1 MSKKSETNGTA
12 ERIPSHLRKSNA
24 GNTVTGS
31 GRTKSASSPSA
42 AKHDMHPRPSNAVQP
57 SSISVKIDIGCININ
72 MPAVF
77 LAFFVIISP
86 IFLKYDPPPAI
97 QAIGEHSALT
107 RQGDGGVS
115 VNCLW
120 DCNIY
125 VNSPQQAPPRAATNA
140 VRPQ

>member
-1 MSKKSETNGTA
+1 MSKKSEINGTA

-31 GRTKSASSPSA
+31 GQTKSASSPSA

-57 SSISVKIDIGCININ
+57 SSISVKIDIRCININ

-77 LAFFVIISP
+77 LVFFVIISQ
-86 IFLKYDPPPAI
+86 IFQKYDPPSAL
-97 QAIGEHSALT
+97 QATGEHSAVT
-107 RQGDGGVS
+107 RQRDEGVS
-115 VNCLW
+115 IICYR

-125 VNSPQQAPPRAATNA
+125 SNSHR
-140 VRPQ
+140 